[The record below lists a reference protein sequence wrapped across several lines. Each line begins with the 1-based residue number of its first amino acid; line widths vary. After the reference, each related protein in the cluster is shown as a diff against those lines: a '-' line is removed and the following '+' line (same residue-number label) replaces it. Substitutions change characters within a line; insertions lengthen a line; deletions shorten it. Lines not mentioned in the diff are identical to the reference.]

1 MDWFSQINDTV
12 PFDWS
17 DPKRKSPDGPPAWS
31 LRREPQSQ
39 QPQATGPVAADP
51 RPVQAAPAPAAPP
64 QTSDWFSELN
74 GVASPQPQSAPQE
87 GQREGWGE
95 WLVNSV
101 RGRQDSRE
109 AGTRSVYEQYPK
121 ELGNPTA
128 NAAIFGA
135 DDAGMADIIQKSL
148 GERFVRREKDA
159 NGYEVVVTRGPHGQE
174 QRGYVNRPGLD
185 TQDVSRA
192 VYGSLPYIATGGATG
207 AALKGAGV
215 GLQALG
221 QAAAGGAT
229 SLGGDIAA
237 GVQGSEQGVD
247 PLKAGVM
254 AGFGAAGPVAGMAAG
269 ALWRKFVTVPGLVD
283 KATGKLTARGL
294 EAAKRAGVDPNDVT
308 PDFAKSFAKTFAET
322 GNPQE
327 AAVRADA
334 NKFGI
339 RVSPGQATK
348 RKDLLHTE
356 EAMLWGKYGDKA
368 RSEKEAFDIL
378 QKDELRKAAMGGNPS
393 ASQPSIGAMVAPH
406 RKAGDSLIGADPK
419 PIGEDIQAALQ
430 GARKSAESLEDD
442 AWRGA
447 TSLEITPEA
456 TKDLPDILNNKL
468 GGRMIN
474 ERANPAA
481 FEMAQEVQRIIAGE
495 APEKAAGWVAN
506 SPTKNVDQMRRN
518 LFELYKS
525 ADNTA
530 DKAASKAIYEGF
542 NDWITVSAEKKL
554 LAGDPEAALKLV
566 KARGF
571 TKDVHSIFEPQAADG
586 AKTAAARRIG
596 AILDPAKVDSG
607 ESVIQELF
615 GSKGSRT
622 ITQNGVATLKNIKT
636 AFDRFLPKEEA
647 TQAWNDVRLAYWS
660 RLVTGKNGET
670 MNPLQ
675 LSSTMKEAMTQ
686 QRSVMAT
693 LFSPEEFTEI
703 RRFARAV
710 DAIAYKPPNASG
722 SSYGVDSFARE
733 AIGRI
738 TNSLMTNRAAG
749 LVINAAA
756 SKLGLVDSYGAVV
769 ARRAL
774 ARGIKPS
781 RPNVTPAITGSGQA
795 LYNGQRGGGR

>member
-1 MDWFSQINDTV
+1 MDWFSEIN
-12 PFDWS
+12 
-17 DPKRKSPDGPPAWS
+17 AI
-31 LRREPQSQ
+31 
-39 QPQATGPVAADP
+39 
-51 RPVQAAPAPAAPP
+51 APAAPDALRR
-64 QTSDWFSELN
+64 TDWFSQVN
-74 GVASPQPQSAPQE
+74 DVGSPEPQGAPQS
-87 GQREGWGE
+87 GKTEGWGE
-95 WLVNSV
+95 WIANSI
-101 RGRQDSRE
+101 RGRQDPKE
-109 AGTRSVYEQYPK
+109 AGTRTVFEQYPK
-121 ELGNPTA
+121 ELSRPTN
-128 NAAIFGA
+128 NAAFFGA
-135 DDAGMADIIQKSL
+135 DDAGMGDVIQKSL
-148 GERFVRREKDA
+148 GDKFIRREKDA
-159 NGYEVVVTRGPHGQE
+159 NGYEIVVTRGPDGQE

-192 VYGSLPYIATGGATG
+192 IAGSLPYIATGGATG

-215 GLQALG
+215 GVQALG
-221 QAAAGGAT
+221 QAVAGGAT
-229 SLGGDIAA
+229 SVGGDVAA
-237 GVQGSEQGVD
+237 GFQGSEQGVD

-283 KATGKLTARGL
+283 KATGKLTARGV
-294 EAAKRAGVDPNDVT
+294 EAARRAGVDPNDVT

-356 EAMLWGKYGDKA
+356 EAMRWGKYGDKA
-368 RSEKEAFDIL
+368 RSEQDVFDIL
-378 QKDELRKAAMGGNPS
+378 QKEELRKAAMGGNPS

-406 RKAGDSLIGADPK
+406 RKAGDGLIGADPK

-456 TKDLPDILNNKL
+456 AKELPDILNNKL
-468 GGRMIN
+468 GGRLIN

-636 AFDRFLPKEEA
+636 AFDRFLPKQEA
-647 TQAWNDVRLAYWS
+647 TQAWNDVRLAYWA

-675 LSSTMKEAMTQ
+675 LSSTLKEAMTQ

-749 LVINAAA
+749 IVINAAA
-756 SKLGLVDSYGAVV
+756 SKLGLTDSYGAVV

-774 ARGIKPS
+774 ARGVKPV
-781 RPNVTPAITGSGQA
+781 RPNVTPAITGAGQA
-795 LYNGQRGGGR
+795 AYRSQSGNR

>member
-1 MDWFSQINDTV
+1 MDWFSQINDTT
-12 PFDWS
+12 PFDWT
-17 DPKRKSPDGPPAWS
+17 DPNRKAPPGPPAWS
-31 LRREPQSQ
+31 LRRETPAPARGQQ
-39 QPQATGPVAADP
+39 QPQPQERAIREPGPS
-51 RPVQAAPAPAAPP
+51 AAPP
-64 QTSDWFSELN
+64 KSQDWFSELN
-74 GVASPQPQSAPQE
+74 GVGATEPRDSPQS
-87 GQREGWGE
+87 GKSEGWGE
-95 WLVNSV
+95 WIANSI
-101 RGRQDSRE
+101 RGRQDPKE
-109 AGTRSVYEQYPK
+109 AGTGTVFDQYPN

-135 DDAGMADIIQKSL
+135 DDAGMGDIIQKSL
-148 GERFVRREKDA
+148 GDKFIRRETDA
-159 NGYEVVVTRGPHGQE
+159 NGYEIMVTRGPDGQE
-174 QRGYVNRPGLD
+174 RRGYVNRPGLD

-192 VYGSLPYIATGGATG
+192 AYGSLPYIATGGATG

-215 GLQALG
+215 GVQALG

-229 SLGGDIAA
+229 SVGGDIAS

-247 PLKAGVM
+247 AAKAGIM

-283 KATGKLTARGL
+283 KATGKLTARGV
-294 EAAKRAGVDPNDVT
+294 EAAKRAGVDPNDIT

-334 NKFGI
+334 SKFGI

-356 EAMLWGKYGDKA
+356 EAMRWGKYGDKA
-368 RSEKEAFDIL
+368 RTEQDAFDIL
-378 QKDELRKAAMGGNPS
+378 QREELRKAAMGGNPS

-406 RKAGDSLIGADPK
+406 RKAGDGLIRSDPK

-430 GARKSAESLEDD
+430 GARQSAANLEDD

-456 TKDLPDILNNKL
+456 AKDLPDILNAKL
-468 GGRMIN
+468 GGRLIN

-542 NDWITVSAEKKL
+542 NDWITTSAEKKL

-566 KARGF
+566 NARGF
-571 TKDVHSIFEPQAADG
+571 TKEVRSIFEPQAADG

-636 AFDRFLPKEEA
+636 AFDRFLPKQEA
-647 TQAWNDVRLAYWS
+647 TQAWNDVRLAYWA
-660 RLVTGKNGET
+660 RLVAGKNGET

-675 LSSTMKEAMTQ
+675 LSSTLKEAMTQ

-693 LFSPEEFTEI
+693 LFSPGEFTEI

-749 LVINAAA
+749 IVINAAA
-756 SKLGLVDSYGAVV
+756 SKLGLTDSYGAVV

-774 ARGIKPS
+774 ARGVKPV
-781 RPNVTPAITGSGQA
+781 RPNVTPAITGAGQA
-795 LYNGQRGGGR
+795 AYRSQSGNR